1 MHHTE
6 RTFLIH
12 LAMPAPVRRNF
23 PFESEKNVP
32 PSRLFLSVFLSFLLR
47 PASSP
52 SRTLRPWKVG
62 NRRNTHLA
70 GMLAIFML
78 RFSHSSSLL
87 PRTGRVGECRRG
99 EEGMFFLPFFFWEG
113 LAAKKSFKGGK
124 ECCRT
129 HLLLVV
135 AFCNRNQ
142 DVVLAIFYDD
152 AEDFYF
158 IQLRIVY
165 FLHIFLYIP

>member
-1 MHHTE
+1 
-6 RTFLIH
+6 
-12 LAMPAPVRRNF
+12 
-23 PFESEKNVP
+23 
-32 PSRLFLSVFLSFLLR
+32 
-47 PASSP
+47 
-52 SRTLRPWKVG
+52 
-62 NRRNTHLA
+62 
-70 GMLAIFML
+70 
-78 RFSHSSSLL
+78 
-87 PRTGRVGECRRG
+87 
-99 EEGMFFLPFFFWEG
+99 MFFLPFFFWEG

-152 AEDFYF
+152 AVDFYF

-165 FLHIFLYIP
+165 FFAYFFVHSIRTAASEEREHGKGENKRKQLIN